1 MNSHTSIGDSDQPAG
16 VFLYQ
21 KIHEEV
27 RTWAL
32 QDLTEMEP
40 IGESLKEIKEK
51 YMQRKRFA
59 GYVASR

>member
-32 QDLTEMEP
+32 QDLTEMEL

-51 YMQRKRFA
+51 YMQHKQFA
-59 GYVASR
+59 ESVVNP